1 MVGMLKTPAVKA
13 YLQML
18 KQAGCAVKLDTK
30 TGTAEAFDGDAPGVP
45 GPAEGARQP
54 LDRPL
59 PKQRPRHVEPTR
71 NAGRQLSRAGGPQ
84 PVKQEGPYAH

>member
-30 TGTAEAFDGDAPGVP
+30 TGTAEAFDGDAPVFRALQKGP
-45 GPAEGARQP
+45 GNPWIVRYQNSDRVTWNQPETPAG
-54 LDRPL
+54 
-59 PKQRPRHVEPTR
+59 
-71 NAGRQLSRAGGPQ
+71 S
-84 PVKQEGPYAH
+84 